1 MRVGDFGINQAINI
15 EELNEEN
22 ISSKLIKF
30 EDIFER
36 NEKINLEESKRE
48 SFLNGV
54 KLDNINKD
62 GVYKIYI
69 DDKFV
74 GLGTIR
80 NNFLKRDIILI

>member
-1 MRVGDFGINQAINI
+1 M
-15 EELNEEN
+15 
-22 ISSKLIKF
+22 K
-30 EDIFER
+30 
-36 NEKINLEESKRE
+36 KINLEESKRE